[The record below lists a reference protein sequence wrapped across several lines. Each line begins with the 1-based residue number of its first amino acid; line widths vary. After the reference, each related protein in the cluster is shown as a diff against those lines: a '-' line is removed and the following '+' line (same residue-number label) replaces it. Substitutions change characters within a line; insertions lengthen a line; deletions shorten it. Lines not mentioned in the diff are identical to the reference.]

1 MKVRNGSSARASAA
15 VFYAAAGAALFGI
28 AAVAGAAQSGA
39 RAGATTKAPRPA
51 VNVNAGAV
59 RPDGAELAL
68 TVGLTLN
75 GDGSTCGTNTAVVA
89 EIGDTIDFCYT
100 VTNHSAIALSFS
112 TLEDSVDGVVFASLP
127 TPIAAGGGT
136 YVHHRSVVAR
146 STGEVVHSA
155 TWKAFGG
162 DLGYTADDAAITP
175 FVDIRQSGTPL
186 TPGDNR
192 TVAIALPFAFAL
204 HGVPSDTLC
213 VGDNGGLILGR
224 SFLACEQLNLYWNN
238 VPLPS
243 YDIGG
248 ATIFPYWDDFTSGGL
263 PPVEDGLYWH
273 VRGEPGSREL
283 IVQWNKPKVDWP
295 NYTPQRANFEAI
307 LREDG
312 SLSFVY
318 DHLGFGSAANPG
330 WDDGGKATIGLQD
343 ADRSI
348 VNQYSYATPLPH
360 LPPSAI
366 DWRWN
371 ATVLGAQA
379 DVDVEVSAAVLAVTP
394 ASIGAAAPSGSGTP
408 VVAPLTIRNDGRI
421 ALDWSVDELPSS
433 RAHFPRTRRS
443 LAPIAAPLLSPAD
456 VAPDRDAGVPAY
468 LFGTVPREYFWS
480 LDLLRPETLTT
491 LRIGLPANLSGASF
505 VDNDFSK
512 LYVIGFDGSFGFVDT
527 VKGDL
532 TPIGQTAPDPGHI
545 GWRGLRWD
553 AGSGKLYLTDITA
566 DRTSRLY
573 TIDRTS
579 GAVALVGPI
588 AGSGLPAQMNVSA
601 VAIAPD
607 GLMYGVDAEAGV
619 LLAIDKSTGAAAAIG
634 SLGMQLPV
642 PTGLDF
648 AGAGMHL
655 DFDPASGAL
664 YLVAN
669 EQYRQGGDA
678 AFATNV
684 YAVDRVGGTAVPLG
698 PLFGSPSQGARAMAI
713 ARPWRTCVLPGEVSW
728 LSVSP
733 TSGTVGADAPPAE
746 ATVTLDPSGLADGL
760 YSADLCISSN
770 DPLRRRASVPVE
782 FTVGTVAPSAA
793 VAPSPMSVAIAV
805 GASRI
810 EPLTIANVG
819 TRGSRLSYEITE
831 APTDCSAPADV
842 AWLRAMPASG
852 ELRDGESA
860 PLAAVGFDGSA
871 LEEGVHTAVLCVRTN
886 DPAQPSITLPVELTV
901 TPPDALFASG
911 FETPVDGGEPRPGIY
926 TDRAA
931 FLTRVE
937 PGYFENPFTHV
948 TVRVY
953 GIGYR
958 YRQGDLAYT
967 LATDLLP
974 IDGGGFLSY
983 TLPGVIT
990 TYDARAKIVVTFTG
1004 GEVTA
1009 VGGNFWATDAD
1020 EAPIA
1025 MNVTVALSDG
1035 SRETFVASDRTDFRG
1050 FTSAVPITSV
1060 TIESGDSQ
1068 SPSIFG
1074 WTSMDNLIVGRN
1086 AFPE

>member
-1 MKVRNGSSARASAA
+1 MRTSAA
-15 VFYAAAGAALFGI
+15 LSCAAACAVLLGI
-28 AAVAGAAQSGA
+28 AAVADAAQIGT
-39 RAGATTKAPRPA
+39 RAGATTKSAHTA
-51 VNVNAGAV
+51 LEVSAGSGQ
-59 RPDGAELAL
+59 PNGSELAL

-75 GDGSTCGTNTAVVA
+75 GDGSRCGTDTAVVA

-100 VTNHSAIALSFS
+100 VTNSSAVEVSFS
-112 TLEDSVDGVVFASLP
+112 TLVDSVDGVVFASRP

-146 STGEVVHSA
+146 STGDVAHVA

-162 DLGYTADDAAITP
+162 DLGYTADDAAATP
-175 FVDIRQSGTPL
+175 FVDIRQTGTLL

-192 TVAIALPFAFAL
+192 TIAIALPFALTL
-204 HGVPSDTLC
+204 HGIPSDTLC
-213 VGDNGGLILGR
+213 VGDNGGLIFGR
-224 SFLACEQLNLYWNN
+224 SFLSCERLSLYWNS

-248 ATIFPYWDDFTSGGL
+248 ATIFPYWTDFTSGGL
-263 PPVEDGLYWH
+263 PPIVDGLYWQ
-273 VRGEPGSREL
+273 VRGEPGAREL
-283 IVQWNKPKVDWP
+283 IVQWNKPMLDWP

-318 DHLGFGSAANPG
+318 DSLSFGSAANPG
-330 WDDGGKATIGLQD
+330 WDNGGTATIGLQN

-348 VNQYSYATPLPH
+348 VNQYAYRTALPH

-366 DWRWN
+366 DWHWN
-371 ATVLGAQA
+371 ATVLSAQA
-379 DVDVEVSAAVLAVTP
+379 GVGVEVSAAVLALTP
-394 ASIGAAAPSGSGTP
+394 ASISEAAPSGSSTP
-408 VVAPLTIRNDGRI
+408 VVAPLTIGNDGRVD
-421 ALDWSVDELPSS
+421 LDWSLDELPSA
-433 RAHFPRTRRS
+433 RAHFPRVQRHV
-443 LAPIAAPLLSPAD
+443 APIAVPAFSGAYR
-456 VAPDRDAGVPAY
+456 VQESDAGVPAY
-468 LFGTVPREYFWS
+468 LFGGEPRHYFWS
-480 LDLLRPETLTT
+480 LDLLRPEALTT
-491 LRIGLPANLSGASF
+491 LRIGLPTNISGASF

-512 LYVIGFDGSFGFVDT
+512 LYVLSFDGSFGYVDT

-532 TPIGQTAPDPGHI
+532 TPIGQAEPDANRV

-553 AGSGKLYLTDITA
+553 ASNGKLYLTDFTT
-566 DRTSRLY
+566 DRISRLY
-573 TIDRTS
+573 TIDRAT
-579 GAVALVGPI
+579 GAVALVGTV
-588 AGSGLPAQMNVSA
+588 AGAGLPPQINVSA
-601 VAIAPD
+601 VATAPD
-607 GLMYGVDAEAGV
+607 GLMYGVDSDAGV
-619 LLAIDKSTGAAAAIG
+619 LLAIDKTTGAAAAIG
-634 SLGMQLPV
+634 SLGMELPV
-642 PTGLDF
+642 PIGLDF
-648 AGAGMHL
+648 AGGGMHL
-655 DFDPASGAL
+655 DFDPSSGVL
-664 YLVAN
+664 YMAAN
-669 EQYRQGGDA
+669 EQYRQGADA

-684 YAVDRVGGTAVPLG
+684 YVVDLISGAAVPIG
-698 PLFGSPSQGARAMAI
+698 PLFGSPSQGVRAMAI
-713 ARPWRTCVLPGEVSW
+713 ARPWRTCVLPGEVPW

-733 TSGTVGADAPPAE
+733 TSGTVGADAPPVE

-770 DPLRRRASVPVE
+770 DPLRRRVGVPIE

-793 VAPSPMSVAIAV
+793 VAPSPMSVAVAA

-831 APTDCSAPADV
+831 APADCSAPADV

-852 ELRDGESA
+852 EVGAGESA
-860 PLAAVGFDGSA
+860 PLAAVGFDAGTLVEGRHSA
-871 LEEGVHTAVLCVRTN
+871 LLCLRSN

-911 FETPVDGGEPRPGIY
+911 FEAPVDGGEPRPGIY

-937 PGYFENPFTHV
+937 PGYFENPFTNV
-948 TVRVY
+948 TVRTF

-974 IDGGGFLSY
+974 IDGGGFLTY
-983 TLPGVIT
+983 TMSGVIT

-1025 MNVTVALSDG
+1025 MNVTIALSDG
-1035 SRETFVASDRTDFRG
+1035 SSETFVASSRSDFRG
-1050 FTSAVPITSV
+1050 LTSAVPITSV
-1060 TIESGDSQ
+1060 TVESGDSQ
-1068 SPSIFG
+1068 SPAIFS
-1074 WTSMDNLIVGRN
+1074 WTTMDNLIVGRN
-1086 AFPE
+1086 AFPD